1 MATPQEKLAE
11 ALEALKVLQDK
22 EQVAIK
28 SSDLVRDHRERL
40 LKAGFITPVMKGW
53 YIPSRPEETGD
64 GETTAWYA
72 SFWEFCA
79 AYLKDRFDDK
89 WSLSPEQSVL
99 IHAGSRVVPNQLII
113 RAPGARNNIT
123 NLAHGTSI
131 LEVRAQIAEGNAL
144 ELIDNLQVFKL
155 PYALINSTE
164 KFFKFY
170 ATDARA
176 ALAQIKDA
184 SELLTILLEG
194 GHTTIAG
201 RLAGA
206 LRTIDRGRI
215 ADDII
220 KAMRAAGHTVVE
232 RNPFEDDINISLPV
246 REPSPYVSRI
256 HANWHTMREGV
267 ITAFPESPGIPIDK
281 ATYLKEVDEI
291 YVTDA
296 YHSLSIEGYRVTP
309 ELVERV
315 RSGDWN
321 PDQLEADRQRRVEIA
336 ARGYWL
342 AFNEVKKSIEK
353 VLDSQ
358 NAGDVTDHDH
368 GDWYRALFGPSVEAN
383 ILEAADLEGYRN
395 DQVFIRNSKHV
406 PLKKEAVLD
415 CMPALFGNLREEK
428 HPAVR
433 TVLGHWIFVYIH
445 PYMDGNGRL
454 GRLLMNVMLASGGYP
469 WTVVPVEQR
478 TEYMEALEAASVKG
492 DIIPFTR
499 FLAGLVG
506 RKRAT
511 PKD

>member
-1 MATPQEKLAE
+1 MATPQEKLAD
-11 ALEALKVLQDK
+11 ALEALKVLQNK
-22 EQVAIK
+22 EQIAIK

-79 AYLKDRFDDK
+79 AYLKDRFGNE
-89 WSLSPEQSVL
+89 WSLSPEQSLL
-99 IHAGSRVVPNQLII
+99 IHAGSRVVPNKLMI

-131 LEVRAQIAEGNAL
+131 LEVRAQIAEGNVL
-144 ELIDNLQVFKL
+144 ELVDDLQVFKL
-155 PYALINSTE
+155 PYALTNCTE
-164 KFFKFY
+164 KFFKSY
-170 ATDARA
+170 PTDARA
-176 ALAQIKDA
+176 ALARIKDA
-184 SELLTILLEG
+184 SELLTIFLEG
-194 GHTTIAG
+194 SHTTVAG

-206 LRTIDRGRI
+206 LRRIDRGRM

-220 KAMRAAGHTVVE
+220 KAMRAVGHTVVE
-232 RNPFEDDINISLPV
+232 TNPFEDNINISLPV

-256 HANWHTMREGV
+256 HTNWHTMREGI
-267 ITAFPESPGIPIDK
+267 ITAFPEPPGIPTDK
-281 ATYLKEVDEI
+281 AAYLKQVDEI

-309 ELVERV
+309 DLIERV

-321 PDQLEADRQRRVEIA
+321 SDQLEADRQRRDAMA

-353 VLDSQ
+353 VLDNQ
-358 NAGDVTDHDH
+358 NSGDVTDHDH
-368 GDWYRALFGPSVEAN
+368 GDWYRALFEPGVDAN
-383 ILEAADLEGYRN
+383 ILEAADLAGYRN

-406 PLKKEAVLD
+406 PLKKEAILD
-415 CMPALFGNLREEK
+415 CMPALFDHLREEK

-433 TVLGHWIFVYIH
+433 TILGHWIFVYIH
-445 PYMDGNGRL
+445 PYMDGNGRM
-454 GRLLMNVMLASGGYP
+454 GRFLMNVMLASGGYP

-478 TEYMEALEAASVKG
+478 SEYMEALEAASVKS
-492 DIIPFTR
+492 DIIPFAK

-506 RKRAT
+506 K
-511 PKD
+511 